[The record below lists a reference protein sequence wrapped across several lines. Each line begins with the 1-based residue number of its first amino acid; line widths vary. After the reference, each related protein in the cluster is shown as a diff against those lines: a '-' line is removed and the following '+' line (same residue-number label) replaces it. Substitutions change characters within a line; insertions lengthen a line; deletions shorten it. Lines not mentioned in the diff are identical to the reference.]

1 MDLYGKS
8 HYIPHFTRKN
18 DQGEQETACRLFVPA
33 SQVAPLGKRPSCWG
47 CAAWLDGLE
56 LDARGDA
63 RELRTA

>member
-33 SQVAPLGKRPSCWG
+33 SQVAPLGVRPGCWG